1 MRQLALDDAAPEAD
15 VGVYEEGL
23 AVDVAKAQR
32 LFARERVR
40 ARQERREALGH
51 DGLRDKA
58 GEHERVE
65 RDGGIERVLHKSAA
79 QMLLIKDSEA
89 TMVPGVVSTTSCVT
103 RQSGAGAQVPILS
116 VRRRV
121 SSEDSSSRMRR

>member
-32 LFARERVR
+32 LFASGCVRGRSTERLSVMMGCEIKPGSTSGLSVMV
-40 ARQERREALGH
+40 ASSVSSISPRR
-51 DGLRDKA
+51 RCCSS
-58 GEHERVE
+58 R
-65 RDGGIERVLHKSAA
+65 
-79 QMLLIKDSEA
+79 DSEA